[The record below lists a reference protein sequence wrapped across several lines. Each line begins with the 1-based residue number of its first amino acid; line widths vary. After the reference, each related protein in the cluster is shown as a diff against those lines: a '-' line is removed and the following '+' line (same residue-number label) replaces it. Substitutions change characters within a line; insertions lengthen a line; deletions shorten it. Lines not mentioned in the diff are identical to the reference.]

1 MSVADG
7 AVPSGLEAEAEYAL
21 RGKRVLCPLQFQP
34 FLNPS
39 LSDLVVATFQR
50 MITDAPNNTGRL
62 SLTNVTMNCSTEK
75 VLQSSSFSTLCSTL
89 WNLSL
94 PPRSCSLKLSENP
107 AETFLGPCLFVD
119 PASSDEVKREEVAAS
134 FSLVLAVLLEATV
147 GRISFVVPFVV
158 PFRLRAVV
166 DSRRP
171 RTVELFTVELFT
183 VELFTVELF
192 TVELFTVLCVY
203 TVTSTSSIIPSSPKT
218 EEASVIWE
226 DNLQGWEAGGGG
238 NLVWGKPERALVN
251 GWKICWGIEEGRRT
265 NEPRK
270 LLRWE

>member
-1 MSVADG
+1 MSRSVG
-7 AVPSGLEAEAEYAL
+7 AL
-21 RGKRVLCPLQFQP
+21 
-34 FLNPS
+34 
-39 LSDLVVATFQR
+39 
-50 MITDAPNNTGRL
+50 
-62 SLTNVTMNCSTEK
+62 
-75 VLQSSSFSTLCSTL
+75 
-89 WNLSL
+89 
-94 PPRSCSLKLSENP
+94 
-107 AETFLGPCLFVD
+107 
-119 PASSDEVKREEVAAS
+119 AAS

-183 VELFTVELF
+183 A
-192 TVELFTVLCVY
+192 ELFTVLCVY
-203 TVTSTSSIIPSSPKT
+203 TVTSTSSVPSIPKT